1 VADIFDVDLEAA
13 DHPFPIRVYPAA
25 QPNGALLVWAHGGG
39 FLGGSL
45 DMPEADEVARGVA
58 GSGASVVSVGY
69 SLAPP
74 DPLWEL
80 VERGGADRRLPSR
93 DQIEAEV
100 AASGPRVRFPV
111 ASLQIVA
118 AFDWAVEHAKE
129 LGADD
134 GRVGLGGASAGG
146 NLTAG
151 AALRLRDRGER
162 QPVALLQCY
171 PVLHAELP
179 AANEDLA
186 TALRYV
192 QSSDRSVQSSR
203 VLSLNY
209 VGDPAELANPYAFPG
224 GHDVSRLPATVIVTA
239 GRDHLRSSAEA
250 FAAELALASVDVT
263 IVQERG
269 FEHGFLN
276 EVGHPA
282 ALRTIAR
289 FAQAL
294 RQ

>member
-1 VADIFDVDLEAA
+1 VADIFDADLEAA
-13 DHPFPIRVYPAA
+13 DHAFPVRVYPAA
-25 QPNGALLVWAHGGG
+25 EPNGALLVWAHGGG

-45 DMPEADEVARGVA
+45 DMPEADEVAQRIA
-58 GSGASVVSVGY
+58 ESGASVVSVGY

-74 DPLWEL
+74 DPLVEL
-80 VERGGADRRLPSR
+80 LDNGETDRPLPSR
-93 DQIEAEV
+93 EQIEAEI

-129 LGADD
+129 LGADES
-134 GRVGLGGASAGG
+134 RVGLGGASAGG

-151 AALRLRDRGER
+151 AALRLRDRGDR
-162 QPVALLQCY
+162 QPSVLLQCY

-179 AANEDLA
+179 APNEDLT
-186 TALRYV
+186 TALSYV
-192 QSSDRSVQSSR
+192 ESSGRSSESSPI
-203 VLSLNY
+203 LSLNY
-209 VGDPAELANPYAFPG
+209 VGDPAELQNPYAFPG
-224 GHDVSRLPATVIVTA
+224 GHDVSRLPPTLIVTA

-250 FAAELALASVDVT
+250 FAAELALAGVDVA
-263 IVQERG
+263 IVQERD

-282 ALRTIAR
+282 ALRTITR

-294 RQ
+294 A

>member
-1 VADIFDVDLEAA
+1 VADIFDVDLAAA
-13 DHPFPIRVYPAA
+13 DHAFPVRVYQAA
-25 QPNGALLVWAHGGG
+25 EPIGALLVWAHGGG

-45 DMPEADEVARGVA
+45 DMPEADEVSRRIAESGVP
-58 GSGASVVSVGY
+58 VVSVGY

-74 DPLWEL
+74 DPLLAL
-80 VERGGADRRLPSR
+80 VERGTADRPLPSAE
-93 DQIEAEV
+93 QIEAEI
-100 AASGPRVRFPV
+100 ATSGPRVRFPV

-118 AFDWAVEHAKE
+118 AFDWAVAHAKE

-134 GRVGLGGASAGG
+134 GRIGLGGASAGG

-151 AALRLRDRGER
+151 AALRLRDRDDR

-179 AANEDLA
+179 APNEDLA
-186 TALRYV
+186 TALGYLGPRGIP
-192 QSSDRSVQSSR
+192 SEDARA
-203 VLSLNY
+203 LSLNY

-224 GHDVSRLPATVIVTA
+224 GHDVRSLPPTLIVTA
-239 GRDHLRSSAEA
+239 GRDRLRSSAEA
-250 FAAELALASVDVT
+250 FAAELALASVDVA
-263 IVQERG
+263 IVQERE

-282 ALRTIAR
+282 ALRTVAR
-289 FAQAL
+289 FAHAL
-294 RQ
+294 A